1 MHELHTCW
9 QDQCFDPDGDGLYE
23 SYINTWPTDSV
34 WYNGGGSCEE
44 TCYAYRAHQ
53 AAMELQ
59 NKRGNWKA
67 AEKHRKIL
75 EKIRHGFFQLLWIK
89 EGGYPAKKREK
100 GGHERL
106 HSDPWLYN
114 CFLPVDVEIT
124 DSFDSITALW
134 YSKWA
139 LENVPQPGG
148 GRTVWLSNWV
158 PSIWSVRQN
167 AAGENFQL
175 AYGFFKA
182 GLAEEGYQVLRGTII
197 RDGYCALQPGHICSE
212 AASLLARAVI
222 CGLHGYRPDYP
233 NGKVEFCPQYP
244 ASWDH
249 ADMKTPSFSC
259 TYRRN
264 QTTVRYA
271 FELTKAAQVTL
282 KLPIYGEQ
290 LCKVKGADSWRVEP
304 GFGCTLLILEI
315 GQSSGGEIEVQT
327 SGKWSQHP
335 PISFPASPGESLCL
349 SSDEILTLVDPQ
361 GIITKWELEE
371 GKVQLQFGQYSG
383 PHLLFFSCLKGKLPY
398 YRIVEATLSHTA
410 QEQQTALLEQ
420 VEKEESPLY
429 HPFPMERIF
438 NGDVRTLFQ
447 QKYLSPRPKG
457 IHLSI
462 GSDGYSPWTFCYW
475 KNNPPKIAFDPSLNS
490 NGQLLYSREN
500 IPFYFGGYEKNVAF
514 TSLWDN
520 WPTQITISVHRNASA
535 AYILL
540 LGTTNPMECH
550 IANGVLRFYYEDG
563 SCDQVELVPPRNFW
577 TLAPYTCSPSSEE
590 QDTNNDYCYDTDGFC
605 LPAVPPETLSLG
617 TNCRG
622 IVLGCRLS
630 REKQLAC
637 VQLESL
643 SQEVVIGIA
652 ALTLRD

>member
-1 MHELHTCW
+1 M
-9 QDQCFDPDGDGLYE
+9 
-23 SYINTWPTDSV
+23 
-34 WYNGGGSCEE
+34 
-44 TCYAYRAHQ
+44 
-53 AAMELQ
+53 
-59 NKRGNWKA
+59 
-67 AEKHRKIL
+67 
-75 EKIRHGFFQLLWIK
+75 
-89 EGGYPAKKREK
+89 
-100 GGHERL
+100 
-106 HSDPWLYN
+106 
-114 CFLPVDVEIT
+114 
-124 DSFDSITALW
+124 
-134 YSKWA
+134 
-139 LENVPQPGG
+139 
-148 GRTVWLSNWV
+148 
-158 PSIWSVRQN
+158 
-167 AAGENFQL
+167 
-175 AYGFFKA
+175 
-182 GLAEEGYQVLRGTII
+182 
-197 RDGYCALQPGHICSE
+197 
-212 AASLLARAVI
+212 
-222 CGLHGYRPDYP
+222 
-233 NGKVEFCPQYP
+233 
-244 ASWDH
+244 
-249 ADMKTPSFSC
+249 
-259 TYRRN
+259 
-264 QTTVRYA
+264 
-271 FELTKAAQVTL
+271 
-282 KLPIYGEQ
+282 
-290 LCKVKGADSWRVEP
+290 
-304 GFGCTLLILEI
+304 
-315 GQSSGGEIEVQT
+315 
-327 SGKWSQHP
+327 
-335 PISFPASPGESLCL
+335 
-349 SSDEILTLVDPQ
+349 
-361 GIITKWELEE
+361 
-371 GKVQLQFGQYSG
+371 QLQFGQYSG